1 MHDTHHTRLVSL
13 DAHRHY
19 IAPSPNTQTHTH
31 THTHTHTLCPQIMV
45 SMLFADVVGYSKFK
59 NEQIV
64 HFVNNYLA
72 MVTHRHLYHT
82 FCKI

>member
-1 MHDTHHTRLVSL
+1 
-13 DAHRHY
+13 
-19 IAPSPNTQTHTH
+19 
-31 THTHTHTLCPQIMV
+31 MV

-72 MVTHRHLYHT
+72 MVTHRHLEIYLTHSARFNQEHT
-82 FCKI
+82 RFACTNACE